1 MKNIFLISTD
11 NLSEEVWKDVIGY
24 EGYYQISNLGNVKG
38 LKRNKIKSPTLNS
51 WGYQVVSLTKPNT
64 KLKNVLV
71 HRLVAMAFINNLE
84 NKEQVNHIDGNKT
97 NNCVYNLE
105 WCNQSEN
112 MQHAFKL
119 GLNINPYGEKHNRS
133 VINEEIYLKC
143 VELREQGLTYAKIA
157 EHVCK
162 EYNIKIGR
170 TSINAALLGQTWS
183 HIKTKNLRSYKNREP
198 KAGY

>member
-1 MKNIFLISTD
+1 MKNVFLLPIS
-11 NLSEEVWKDVIGY
+11 EVWKDIKDY
-24 EGYYQISNLGNVKG
+24 EGIYQISNLGNVKG

-64 KLKNVLV
+64 KLKSVLV
-71 HRLVAMAFINNLE
+71 HRLVAIAFINNLE

-97 NNCVYNLE
+97 NNCKSNLE
-105 WCNQSEN
+105 WCNQFEN

-119 GLNINPYGEKHNRS
+119 GLNVNHYGEKHNRS
-133 VINEEIYLKC
+133 VITEEIYLKC
-143 VELREQGLTYAKIA
+143 VELREKGVTYAKIA
-157 EHVCK
+157 EYVFK

-183 HIKTKNLRSYKNREP
+183 HIKTKNLRSYENRKP

>member
-1 MKNIFLISTD
+1 MKEI
-11 NLSEEVWKDVIGY
+11 WKDVIEY

-51 WGYQVVSLTKPNT
+51 WGYYIVSLTKPDT
-64 KLKNVLV
+64 KLKSVLV
-71 HRLVAMAFINNLE
+71 HRLVAIAFINNLE

-97 NNCVYNLE
+97 NNCVINLE

-119 GLNINPYGEKHNRS
+119 GLNVNSHGEKHNRS
-133 VINEEIYLKC
+133 VITDEIYLKC

-157 EHVCK
+157 EYVSK

-183 HIKTKNLRSYKNREP
+183 HIKTKNLRSYGNRKP